1 MRPAGRP
8 GCTGPMPTQT
18 AAATGTTTPPP
29 RSTARSTARRVAR
42 RVGIALVGVL
52 VLLVL
57 AFFLGGGWYFS
68 GQVHADG
75 LQVKHPGPSYGQ
87 EVVAVG
93 DGTITIADPADE
105 EPVLD
110 GDAVYGLEWEGGYGQ
125 IAGDGTGDDE
135 VTRDF
140 VLLSGAPPHEGTV
153 VSPDRPAFS
162 DPGAALGRE
171 VEDVTFDSDLGPLDA
186 WYLPGSSDT
195 WAVLVHGKGGDR
207 AEMLRAM
214 RTTVDVGLPSL
225 DITYRNDAGA
235 PADPSHL
242 YQFGRTEWRDLDA
255 AVGYATDHGA
265 RDVVLVGASMGGGI
279 IASYLRNTPDAPV
292 AGVVLDSPMLD
303 FGETVSY
310 GAEQEPLP
318 VLGHVPA
325 PLTWTAKQLSALRY
339 GVDWSAT
346 DYLDDPGW
354 LTVPALVIHGAAD
367 STVPLRTS
375 ERLAASRPDLVT
387 LEVVP
392 HAEHVESWNVD
403 PAAYDAE
410 VARFLRR
417 L

>member
-1 MRPAGRP
+1 MRRAVRP
-8 GCTGPMPTQT
+8 GCTGPMTTQT
-18 AAATGTTTPPP
+18 TATSGPRRAADPHRTGT
-29 RSTARSTARRVAR
+29 ARKVLR

-52 VLLVL
+52 VFLVL

-68 GQVHADG
+68 GQIHADG

-87 EVVAVG
+87 EVVAVRN
-93 DGTITIADPADE
+93 GTITIADPADE

-125 IAGDGTGDDE
+125 ISGDGTGEDE

-140 VLLSGAPPHEGTV
+140 VLLSGEPPHEGTV

-186 WYLPGSSDT
+186 WYVPGSSGT
-195 WAVLVHGKGGDR
+195 WAVLVHGKGGER

-214 RTTVDVGLPSL
+214 RTTVDAGLPSL

-255 AVGYATDHGA
+255 AVRYATDHGA

-279 IASYLRNTPDAPV
+279 IASYLRNSPDAPV
-292 AGVVLDSPMLD
+292 VGVVLDSPMLD

-325 PLTWTAKQLSALRY
+325 PLTWTAKQLSGLRY
-339 GVDWSAT
+339 GVDWTAT
-346 DYLDDPGW
+346 DYLDDTGW

-375 ERLAASRPDLVT
+375 ERLEASHPDLVT
-387 LEVVP
+387 LDVVP

>member
-1 MRPAGRP
+1 MRPGVRP
-8 GCTGPMPTQT
+8 GCTGPMTTQT
-18 AAATGTTTPPP
+18 AAATGATTPPR
-29 RSTARSTARRVAR
+29 RSTTRRIAR
-42 RVGIALVGVL
+42 GLLLALVGVL

-75 LQVKHPGPSYGQ
+75 LQVRHPRASYGQ

-93 DGTITIADPADE
+93 KGTITIADPADE

-125 IAGDGTGDDE
+125 ISGDGTGDDD

-140 VLLSGAPPHEGTV
+140 ELLSGEPPHEGTV

-162 DPGAALGRE
+162 DPEAALDRE

-186 WYLPGSSDT
+186 WYAPGPSDT
-195 WAVLVHGKGGDR
+195 WAVLVHGKGGER
-207 AEMLRAM
+207 AEMLRTM
-214 RTTVDVGLPSL
+214 RTTVDAGLPSL
-225 DITYRNDAGA
+225 AITYRNDAGA

-265 RDVVLVGASMGGGI
+265 RNVVLVGASMGGGI
-279 IASYLRNTPDAPV
+279 IASYLQNTPEAPV

-325 PLTWTAKQLSALRY
+325 PLTWTAKQISALRY
-339 GVDWSAT
+339 DVDWAAT

-354 LTVPALVIHGAAD
+354 LTVPALVFHGTAD

-375 ERLAASRPDLVT
+375 ERLEASHPDLVT

-392 HAEHVESWNVD
+392 RAEHVESWNVD

>member
-1 MRPAGRP
+1 M
-8 GCTGPMPTQT
+8 TTQT
-18 AAATGTTTPPP
+18 AAVTGTPTSP
-29 RSTARSTARRVAR
+29 RRSTARRVVR
-42 RVGIALVGVL
+42 GLGVALSGLL

-57 AFFLGGGWYFS
+57 LFFLGGGWYFS

-75 LQVKHPGPSYGQ
+75 LQVEHPRPSYGQ

-125 IAGDGTGDDE
+125 ISGDGTGADD

-162 DPGAALGRE
+162 DPAVALGRD

-186 WYLPGSSDT
+186 WYVPGSSDT
-195 WAVLVHGKGGDR
+195 WAVLVHGKGGER
-207 AEMLRAM
+207 AEMLRTM
-214 RTTVDVGLPSL
+214 RTTVDAGLPSL
-225 DITYRNDAGA
+225 AITYRNDAGA
-235 PADPSHL
+235 PADPSGL

-265 RDVVLVGASMGGGI
+265 REVVLVGASMGGGI
-279 IASYLRNTPDAPV
+279 IAAYLRNTPDAPV

-325 PLTWTAKQLSALRY
+325 PLTWTAKQFTSLRY
-339 GVDWSAT
+339 GVDWATT

-354 LTVPALVIHGAAD
+354 LTVPALVFHGAAD

-375 ERLAASRPDLVT
+375 EQLEASHPDLVT
-387 LEVVP
+387 LQVVP
-392 HAEHVESWNVD
+392 GAEHVESWNVD
-403 PAAYDAE
+403 PATYDAE

-417 L
+417 I